1 MTQKQVDLQKLIEL
15 EQQRHY
21 QDFQARELKKAITN
35 IQQDPLAETMKSLE
49 KELNLGIFSSDKV
62 IKKKTKSEI
71 SKYSSTKVKVRNFLT
86 NVSYSGIK
94 DKDYQNRSFVI
105 DIFSFLILYLNPFYL
120 EKKFE
125 SNIRRDYVNVLWSF
139 LMSETLY
146 NFICRDENVKTLNK
160 IKLKFPHAIEIVKL
174 FIEDESIGTQEQ
186 QFNTLKDYLIKNAKI
201 YQFIFGNLFPR
212 CFARIDDYGIQSKT
226 AFNFHYKNYLAQ
238 KSVFEWQQ
246 KNSFLP
252 SLNNDEMNE
261 NTSANSTPLNMTNLN
276 EEEKYIEIK
285 KEIEDD
291 VQIISINVGKNFK
304 NCSKKAKKKKKKIK

>member
-1 MTQKQVDLQKLIEL
+1 
-15 EQQRHY
+15 
-21 QDFQARELKKAITN
+21 
-35 IQQDPLAETMKSLE
+35 MKSLE
-49 KELNLGIFSSDKV
+49 KELNLDIFLSDNV
-62 IKKKTKSEI
+62 NKKKQKSEI
-71 SKYSSTKVKVRNFLT
+71 NKYSSTKVKARNFLT

-105 DIFSFLILYLNPFYL
+105 NIFSFLILYLNPFYL
-120 EKKFE
+120 ERKFE
-125 SNIRRDYVNVLWSF
+125 SNIERDYVNVLWSF
-139 LMSETLY
+139 LMPETLY

-246 KNSFLP
+246 KNSFLS
-252 SLNNDEMNE
+252 SLNNDETNE
-261 NTSANSTPLNMTNLN
+261 NTGANSTPLNMTTLN
-276 EEEKYIEIK
+276 DDDDDGDDDDDKEKNIEIK
-285 KEIEDD
+285 KEIENE
-291 VQIISINVGKNFK
+291 II
-304 NCSKKAKKKKKKIK
+304 CCKKKNNTKKKLKKEEKDKLNAEKKIKKRNEKKRKLEEKLIENTEKLQKIKKN

>member
-1 MTQKQVDLQKLIEL
+1 
-15 EQQRHY
+15 
-21 QDFQARELKKAITN
+21 
-35 IQQDPLAETMKSLE
+35 MKSLE

-62 IKKKTKSEI
+62 IEKKTKSEI
-71 SKYSSTKVKVRNFLT
+71 SKYSSTKVKARNFLT

-120 EKKFE
+120 ERKFE
-125 SNIRRDYVNVLWSF
+125 SNIERDYVNVLWSF
-139 LMSETLY
+139 LMPETLY

-186 QFNTLKDYLIKNAKI
+186 QFDTLKDYLIKNAKI

-246 KNSFLP
+246 KNSFLS

-276 EEEKYIEIK
+276 EEEKDIEIK

-291 VQIISINVGKNFK
+291 VQIISVNVGKNK
-304 NCSKKAKKKKKKIK
+304 NNTRKKLKKEEKDKINVEKKITKRNEKKRKLEEKLIENTEKLQKIKKLNKINK

>member
-1 MTQKQVDLQKLIEL
+1 MVSTQ
-15 EQQRHY
+15 
-21 QDFQARELKKAITN
+21 AI
-35 IQQDPLAETMKSLE
+35 KS
-49 KELNLGIFSSDKV
+49 S
-62 IKKKTKSEI
+62 KKKKKSEI
-71 SKYSSTKVKVRNFLT
+71 SRYSSTKVKTRNLLT
-86 NVSYSGIK
+86 NVSYNGIK

-105 DIFSFLILYLNPFYL
+105 DIFSFFILYLNPFYL
-120 EKKFE
+120 ERKFE
-125 SNIRRDYVNVLWSF
+125 SNIERDYVNVLWSF
-139 LMSETLY
+139 LMPETLY

-246 KNSFLP
+246 KNSFLS

-276 EEEKYIEIK
+276 EEEKDIEIK

-291 VQIISINVGKNFK
+291 VQIFTINGKNKK
-304 NCSKKAKKKKKKIK
+304 NARTKLKKKEKDKMNVEKKIKKRNERKWKLEEKLIENTEKLQKMKKLNKINK

>member
-1 MTQKQVDLQKLIEL
+1 
-15 EQQRHY
+15 
-21 QDFQARELKKAITN
+21 
-35 IQQDPLAETMKSLE
+35 
-49 KELNLGIFSSDKV
+49 
-62 IKKKTKSEI
+62 
-71 SKYSSTKVKVRNFLT
+71 
-86 NVSYSGIK
+86 
-94 DKDYQNRSFVI
+94 
-105 DIFSFLILYLNPFYL
+105 
-120 EKKFE
+120 
-125 SNIRRDYVNVLWSF
+125 
-139 LMSETLY
+139 MSETLY

-246 KNSFLP
+246 KNSFLS

-291 VQIISINVGKNFK
+291 VQIISINVGKNLK
-304 NCSKKAKKKKKKIK
+304 NCSKKAKKRRKR

>member
-21 QDFQARELKKAITN
+21 QDFQAVELKKAITN

-62 IKKKTKSEI
+62 IEKKTKSEI
-71 SKYSSTKVKVRNFLT
+71 SKYSSTKVKARNFLT

-120 EKKFE
+120 ERKFE
-125 SNIRRDYVNVLWSF
+125 SNIERDYVNVLWSF
-139 LMSETLY
+139 LMPETLY

-246 KNSFLP
+246 KNSFLS

-261 NTSANSTPLNMTNLN
+261 NTGANSTPLNITNLN
-276 EEEKYIEIK
+276 EAEKDIEIK

-291 VQIISINVGKNFK
+291 VHIISINVGKN
-304 NCSKKAKKKKKKIK
+304 